1 MAEAK
6 ASHVNNLKA
15 HEDLG
20 LKGVFGGSMWEL
32 SRLFQ
37 GASSPAPVTPKN
49 VSNSSLQLAA
59 GTRRTVRRLG
69 LP

>member
-6 ASHVNNLKA
+6 ASHVKNLKA

-32 SRLFQ
+32 
-37 GASSPAPVTPKN
+37 P
-49 VSNSSLQLAA
+49 
-59 GTRRTVRRLG
+59 
-69 LP
+69 